1 MRLFVYRL
9 SFLFILIFVI
19 GASAFA
25 QNADLEN
32 KIKEYQQKLTE
43 IRNQKNTLGTQIQ
56 EMDTKIYLTGLTI
69 QQTEQ
74 KIIDTEAEIE
84 KLTSRIGNL
93 DTSLDTLS
101 KLLLHRIVKGYKTK
115 TVSLFQVLLNTD
127 SVSELTNTIKYQQTT
142 QASNQKLLVQVQE
155 AKLSYEEQKTLRET
169 KKTELDQLVV
179 SLNNQKQELKNQQSL
194 KQKLLA
200 ETNNDESTYQ
210 SLLAQAEAQLKGFG
224 AFVQSQGGSGI
235 LSNQT
240 VCDDWGCYYN
250 QRDSQWGNNSLNG
263 TQYSLASD
271 GCLVTAMAMMYTHSG
286 HRGIT
291 PQSINSNPFNFASY
305 YPAYL
310 NKGTI
315 NAGGVSSTRTT
326 IAGYL
331 TPDMVQSGPV
341 VVGVRHGTFGTHFVV
356 VKSYSD
362 GKYIMN
368 DPYIE
373 GGKDKVFTDYYSL
386 GSVFEVDRVTF

>member
-9 SFLFILIFVI
+9 SFLILGLFAVVT
-19 GASAFA
+19 AVYA

-69 QQTEQ
+69 QQTEK

-101 KLLLHRIVKGYKTK
+101 KLLLHRIVQGYKTK
-115 TVSLFQVLLNTD
+115 SVSLFQVLLNTD

-179 SLNNQKQELKNQQSL
+179 SLNNQKQQLKNQQAQ
-194 KQKLLA
+194 KQKLLID
-200 ETNNDESTYQ
+200 TNNDEVTYQ
-210 SLLAQAEAQLKGFG
+210 TLLAQAEAQLKGFKT
-224 AFVQSQGGSGI
+224 FVQSTGYGEVISANQFGSG
-235 LSNQT
+235 S
-240 VCDDWGCYYN
+240 DGAYFS
-250 QRDSQWGNNSLNG
+250 QRDERWAYQRIGYSYENVLDVGCLITSIAMFGKKYGQDVTPSTLAADPSRFWGNTAFMNNPWASIAGRKYQSL
-263 TQYSLASD
+263 
-271 GCLVTAMAMMYTHSG
+271 
-286 HRGIT
+286 
-291 PQSINSNPFNFASY
+291 
-305 YPAYL
+305 
-310 NKGTI
+310 
-315 NAGGVSSTRTT
+315 T
-326 IAGYL
+326 IAQIDAEL
-331 TPDMVQSGPV
+331 QSGNPV
-341 VVGVRHGTFGTHFVV
+341 IVGVLVNNCAYGGNHFVLLT
-356 VKSYSD
+356 KKE
-362 GKYIMN
+362 GNTYIMH
-368 DPYIE
+368 DPIY
-373 GGKDKVFTDYYSL
+373 GPDKKFTDHYSTIC
-386 GSVFEVDRVTF
+386 SAATFK

>member
-9 SFLFILIFVI
+9 SFLILGIFAVVT
-19 GASAFA
+19 AVHA

-115 TVSLFQVLLNTD
+115 SVSLFQVLLNTD

-142 QASNQKLLVQVQE
+142 QTSNQKLLVQVQE

-179 SLNNQKQELKNQQSL
+179 SLNNQKQQLKDQQAQ
-194 KQKLLA
+194 KQKLLID
-200 ETNNDESTYQ
+200 TNNDEVTYQ
-210 SLLAQAEAQLKGFG
+210 TLLAQAEAQLKGFKT
-224 AFVQSQGGSGI
+224 FVQSTGYGDVISANQFGSG
-235 LSNQT
+235 S
-240 VCDDWGCYYN
+240 DGAYFS
-250 QRDSQWGNNSLNG
+250 QRDERWAYQRIGYSYENVLDVGCLITSIAMFGKKYGQDVTPSTLAADPSRFWGN
-263 TQYSLASD
+263 
-271 GCLVTAMAMMYTHSG
+271 TAFM
-286 HRGIT
+286 
-291 PQSINSNPFNFASY
+291 NNPW
-305 YPAYL
+305 
-310 NKGTI
+310 
-315 NAGGVSSTRTT
+315 AG
-326 IAGYL
+326 IAGRRYQSL
-331 TPDMVQSGPV
+331 TIGQIDAELQSGNPV
-341 VVGVRHGTFGTHFVV
+341 IVGVLVNNCAYGGNHFVLLT
-356 VKSYSD
+356 KKE
-362 GKYIMN
+362 GNTYIMH
-368 DPYIE
+368 DPIY
-373 GGKDKVFTDYYSL
+373 GPDKKFTDHYSTIC
-386 GSVFEVDRVTF
+386 SAATFK